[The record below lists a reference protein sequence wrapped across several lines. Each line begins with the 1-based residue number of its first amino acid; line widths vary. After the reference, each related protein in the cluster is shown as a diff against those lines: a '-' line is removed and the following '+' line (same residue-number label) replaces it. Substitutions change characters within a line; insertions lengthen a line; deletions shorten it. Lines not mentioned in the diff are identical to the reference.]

1 MRADEGMSHTD
12 ARAAEL
18 EGESHMAVSELNAET
33 RTSPPR
39 RSLWRSPDFTK
50 YLVGYTSS
58 DLASQIST
66 VAIPLVAVLT
76 VGASS
81 FEVGLMRS
89 VNQVPFL
96 LFVLFFG
103 VVVDRWRRR
112 NMLVLADFGRAGAM
126 AVIPIAFALHQL
138 GVPTLYVVS
147 FIVGVCTVLFD
158 VGAQAYLP
166 RLVERDQL
174 AGGNSMTESLR
185 SVSMIAGPALGGI
198 VVAWLSPPNALIA
211 CVAFYLLSSM
221 ALWWIRKPEPK
232 PQPETGS
239 AIAKIREGFRLV
251 FGHPILRSV
260 VGIVA
265 LFNFTY
271 AGYLAVYLVFLPVE
285 LGLSS
290 YAIGLA
296 FAAMGP
302 GLLVGAM
309 MSSWLPKRFG
319 YGVVLNTSAILSC
332 VFLLGVSLLQGSGL
346 ITVGLLIVLNFV
358 FAALSMTFTLSLVVI
373 RQSVTPDPMLGRVTA
388 THRFLGVGLGV
399 PLGSLMG
406 GVIGQQLGL
415 RTGLFVLTVAM
426 ILVSTLF
433 LFSALRGIGR
443 ELPQAAEA

>member
-1 MRADEGMSHTD
+1 MAASETNVETD
-12 ARAAEL
+12 
-18 EGESHMAVSELNAET
+18 
-33 RTSPPR
+33 TSPPPR
-39 RSLWRSPDFTK
+39 GLWRRPDFGK
-50 YLVGYTSS
+50 YLVGYTAS
-58 DLASQIST
+58 DFASQIST
-66 VAIPLVAVLT
+66 IAIPLVAVLT

-81 FEVGLMRS
+81 FEVGVMRT
-89 VNQVPFL
+89 VNQVPYL

-112 NMLVLADFGRAGAM
+112 NMLVLADFGRAAAL
-126 AVIPIAFALHQL
+126 AVIPVMFAMSQL
-138 GVPTLYVVS
+138 GIPTLYIVS
-147 FIVGVCTVLFD
+147 FLVGVCTVLFD

-174 AGGNSMTESLR
+174 AQGNSLMESLR

-198 VVAWLSPPNALIA
+198 VVAWFSPPNALVV
-211 CVAFYLLSSM
+211 CVAFYMLS
-221 ALWWIRKPEPK
+221 AVAIWWIRKPEPE
-232 PQPETGS
+232 PEVETGS
-239 AIAKIREGFRLV
+239 AMAKIGEGFRLV

-271 AGYLAVYLVFLPVE
+271 AGYLAIYVVYLPVE
-285 LGLSS
+285 LKLSS

-319 YGVVLNTSAILSC
+319 YGTVLNTSAIVSC
-332 VFLLGVSLLQGSGL
+332 FFLLGISMLHGNGVL
-346 ITVGLLIVLNFV
+346 TVGLLILLNFLYG
-358 FAALSMTFTLSLVVI
+358 ALSMTFTLSLVVI
-373 RQSVTPDPMLGRVTA
+373 RQSVTPDRMLGRVTA

-399 PLGSLMG
+399 PLGSLVG
-406 GVIGQQLGL
+406 GLVGQELGL
-415 RTGLFVLTVAM
+415 RTGLLVLTVAM
-426 ILVSTLF
+426 IVVSSLF

-443 ELPQAAEA
+443 ELPKAVEA

>member
-1 MRADEGMSHTD
+1 MAASEVNVEADS
-12 ARAAEL
+12 A
-18 EGESHMAVSELNAET
+18 
-33 RTSPPR
+33 PPQ
-39 RSLWRSPDFTK
+39 RSLWRNPDFGK
-50 YLVGYTSS
+50 YLVGYTAS
-58 DLASQIST
+58 DFASQIST

-81 FEVGLMRS
+81 FEVGVMRT
-89 VNQVPFL
+89 VNQVPYL

-112 NMLVLADFGRAGAM
+112 NTLVLADFGRAAAL
-126 AVIPIAFALHQL
+126 AVIPFVFALYQL
-138 GVPTLYVVS
+138 GIPTLYIVS
-147 FIVGVCTVLFD
+147 FLVGVCTVLFD

-166 RLVERDQL
+166 RLVEHDQL
-174 AGGNSMTESLR
+174 AGGNSLMESVR

-198 VVAWLSPPNALIA
+198 VVAWFSPPNALVV
-211 CVAFYLLSSM
+211 CVAFYLLS
-221 ALWWIRKPEPK
+221 AVAIWWIRKPEPE
-232 PQPETGS
+232 PTVEAGS
-239 AIAKIREGFRLV
+239 AIKKIGEGFRLV

-271 AGYLAVYLVFLPVE
+271 AGYLAIYVVYLPVE
-285 LGLSS
+285 LKLSS

-319 YGVVLNTSAILSC
+319 YGVVLNTSAIVSC
-332 VFLLGVSLLQGSGL
+332 VFLLGISLLQGNGVT
-346 ITVGLLIVLNFV
+346 TVALLVVLNFV
-358 FAALSMTFTLSLVVI
+358 YGALSMTFTLSLVVI
-373 RQSVTPDPMLGRVTA
+373 RQAVTPDRLLGRVAA

-399 PLGSLMG
+399 PLGSLVG
-406 GVIGQQLGL
+406 GFVGLQLGL
-415 RTGLFVLTVAM
+415 RTGLFVLTLAM
-426 ILVSTLF
+426 IVVSSLF

-443 ELPQAAEA
+443 ELPKPVEV